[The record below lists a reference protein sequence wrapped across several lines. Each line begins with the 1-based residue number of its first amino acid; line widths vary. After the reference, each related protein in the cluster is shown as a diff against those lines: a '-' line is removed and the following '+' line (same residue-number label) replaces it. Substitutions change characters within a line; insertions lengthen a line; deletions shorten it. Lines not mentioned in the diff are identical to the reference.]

1 MTETANKN
9 KPNLYKKL
17 LDIMAEADRIEKDG
31 HNVHFNYDFVSES
44 HTVEVLRNLFVK
56 HGIEPLPSVLFAWQ
70 ESREMQT
77 KDGMRT
83 DLHSYVFM
91 QYRFVD
97 VETGEETTTQWIG
110 EGVDSQDK
118 GFYKAMTGAQ
128 KYCLLKTLMVPT
140 GDDPEKDS
148 GKVQPEPSMVGAEKP
163 KFINEKQVK
172 LLNVW
177 FGIAGV
183 SEEWKEALKS
193 RNNIKHFS
201 ELNKG
206 QMDKIKNVLIKD
218 GRLESREEI
227 DDDGKKHTV
236 FYNPKDEESP
246 EEQRD
251 ALNNFEGEYGEVSD
265 L

>member
-1 MTETANKN
+1 MSETATKN

-177 FGIAGV
+177 LNIAGADDTEKERMKILYDV
-183 SEEWKEALKS
+183 EHFSEMDKRRMDQVKEAL
-193 RNNIKHFS
+193 
-201 ELNKG
+201 
-206 QMDKIKNVLIKD
+206 VTA
-218 GRLESREEI
+218 GRLAFRK
-227 DDDGKKHTV
+227 DDGKEIA
-236 FYNPKDEESP
+236 YNPKTESVQN
-246 EEQRD
+246 ELD
-251 ALNNFEGEYGEVSD
+251 NNDYHGD
-265 L
+265 Q